1 MTPSS
6 GLTDAS
12 GGTGGTC
19 TVLDVEY
26 FVGDVPAA
34 TATVLRRVESGR
46 GGYSCLCGVHG
57 IITAQHSERMK
68 GALDEA
74 WLNFPDGAPVAWL
87 MRRHG
92 AETARRVAGPDL
104 MPSVI
109 DAGQELGLRHF
120 LFGSS
125 PEVLERLERR
135 LLDRFPRAIIAGS
148 LSPPFRPLTD
158 AENAEVAGKIVA
170 AKADLVW
177 VGLGLPKQDDWL
189 RRSSDLFAP
198 AVGLGVGAAFDFLA
212 GSKPRAPEWMQA
224 AGLEWM
230 HRLLKEPRRLAGR
243 YAKTN
248 TEFVARAG
256 LALTREYG
264 RAGMRIVERS
274 RPRAARR

>member
-1 MTPSS
+1 MTRSS
-6 GLTDAS
+6 GLTERADER
-12 GGTGGTC
+12 TN
-19 TVLDVEY
+19 TVLGVEY

-34 TATVLRRVESGR
+34 TEVVLRRVESGL

-57 IITAQHSERMK
+57 IVTAQHSDAMM
-68 GALDEA
+68 GALDDA

-87 MRRHG
+87 MRRCG
-92 AETARRVAGPDL
+92 ARNARRVAGPDL
-104 MPSVI
+104 MPRVI
-109 DAGQELGLRHF
+109 EAGQEYGIRHF

-125 PEVLERLERR
+125 PDVLERLERR
-135 LLDRFPRAIIAGS
+135 LLARFPQAIIAGS
-148 LSPPFRPLTD
+148 ISPPFRPLTD
-158 AENAEVAGKIVA
+158 AENAQVAEQIVA
-170 AKADLVW
+170 ARADLVW

-212 GSKPRAPEWMQA
+212 GAKPRAPEWMQA

-243 YAKTN
+243 YATTN

-274 RPRAARR
+274 RPRAARGD

>member
-1 MTPSS
+1 MTRSS
-6 GLTDAS
+6 GLTERADER
-12 GGTGGTC
+12 TN
-19 TVLDVEY
+19 TVLGVEY

-34 TATVLRRVESGR
+34 TEVVLRRVESGL

-57 IITAQHSERMK
+57 IVTAQHSDAMM
-68 GALDEA
+68 GALDDA

-87 MRRHG
+87 MRRCG
-92 AETARRVAGPDL
+92 ARNARRVAGPDL
-104 MPSVI
+104 MPRVI
-109 DAGQELGLRHF
+109 EAGQEYGIRHF

-125 PEVLERLERR
+125 PDVLERLERR
-135 LLDRFPRAIIAGS
+135 LLARFPQAIIAGS
-148 LSPPFRPLTD
+148 ISPPFRPLTD
-158 AENAEVAGKIVA
+158 AENAQVAEQIVA
-170 AKADLVW
+170 ARADLVW

-212 GSKPRAPEWMQA
+212 GAKPRAPEWMQA

-264 RAGMRIVERS
+264 RAGIRIVERS
-274 RPRAARR
+274 RPGTARGD